1 MLKYS
6 PIIIFY
12 IILQLISLLLLTI
25 LIFLLF
31 KSKSHF
37 AKWTLFQ
44 LFISAFGNGFSALPP
59 IIMYGNELVDRA
71 FDSPLCIIA
80 NKISNNTIYPLE
92 LFSLVIT
99 FYLWH
104 VLVTHRLDIEKKC
117 FWYVSGAIWLY
128 TIIFNIIEIS
138 RSSKQKNWGVKVSP
152 LNCKATDWSINL
164 GSFYAYVI
172 PTSMITFIVAI
183 MTCHSSVILY
193 RRWKNFNNNM
203 NRTTAIRL
211 GHAVRLQICCVTITA
226 MFSLNLIPRIVFFN
240 RNVDSPIITFGS
252 FTIASAGII
261 LFLIFGTNTRAA
273 IFLPFCYYVPP
284 DKQRIQEEPIC
295 IL

>member
-1 MLKYS
+1 
-6 PIIIFY
+6 
-12 IILQLISLLLLTI
+12 
-25 LIFLLF
+25 
-31 KSKSHF
+31 
-37 AKWTLFQ
+37 
-44 LFISAFGNGFSALPP
+44 
-59 IIMYGNELVDRA
+59 MYGNELVDRA
-71 FDSPLCIIA
+71 FDSPLCIIS

-117 FWYVSGAIWLY
+117 F
-128 TIIFNIIEIS
+128 
-138 RSSKQKNWGVKVSP
+138 
-152 LNCKATDWSINL
+152 C
-164 GSFYAYVI
+164 FYAYVI

-240 RNVDSPIITFGS
+240 KNVDSPIITFGS

>member
-6 PIIIFY
+6 PLIIFY

-59 IIMYGNELVDRA
+59 IIMYGDELIDRA
-71 FDSPLCIIA
+71 FDSPFCIIA
-80 NKISNNTIYPLE
+80 NKISNCTLYPLQ
-92 LFSLVIT
+92 LFSLVIA

-128 TIIFNIIEIS
+128 TIIYNIIELS
-138 RSSKQKNWGVKVSP
+138 RSSKQKNWGVNVSP
-152 LNCKATDWSINL
+152 LNCKSTKWSINL
-164 GSFYAYVI
+164 ASFYAYVI
-172 PTSMITFIVAI
+172 PSSILTFIAAI
-183 MTCHSSVILY
+183 MTC
-193 RRWKNFNNNM
+193 KNFLYLFINNFINF
-203 NRTTAIRL
+203 L
-211 GHAVRLQICCVTITA
+211 LQ
-226 MFSLNLIPRIVFFN
+226 
-240 RNVDSPIITFGS
+240 
-252 FTIASAGII
+252 SAEKKT
-261 LFLIFGTNTRAA
+261 LF
-273 IFLPFCYYVPP
+273 
-284 DKQRIQEEPIC
+284 
-295 IL
+295 